1 MSGPAVGV
9 CRAFLVCSIAFDI
22 VGTIYIVNCNLHSL
36 RPGASLVWSVA
47 FIVCIC

>member
-1 MSGPAVGV
+1 M
-9 CRAFLVCSIAFDI
+9 CSIAFDI

-36 RPGASLVWSVA
+36 QGASLVWSVA